1 VGVSVD
7 LGSINLRNYLD
18 RSNGKVRGQVLTDA
32 KIRWYEAEYKY
43 QIDGSDLLISK
54 VGGSSKPT
62 RMPSVIKLDSA
73 LVAFFGLYS
82 GDGSKGTDDASD
94 PTRIRPNISFSQ
106 REKTLVRFAM
116 DQFAKI
122 FTGDLKFVFTLG
134 EDSAYF
140 MADEGLARITAYYKS
155 IGLDKFPSPKNL
167 SEVNANLIDADKRYL
182 KEKRSN
188 VAGTSEEHLAYYY
201 QHKVAMGVILAEE
214 KSRDL
219 VDAGIELS
227 PLIDVRASL
236 RRPFKKGA
244 RKPGGS
250 SRSDELQISEL
261 SGMGELFLK
270 MMHSIEA
277 SLAND
282 TQEADYGLITWN
294 DLPSTIGVNLD
305 VENFFKSHPYG
316 AQRGGERPKIEKSTP
331 GHLMG
336 QWARSN
342 EVRLKSNI
350 QLSPLW
356 AYVSGLY
363 LAEGTTPKSE
373 LFMMF
378 KERVA
383 GMALGFTSSEGA
395 SIELLLRILGQ
406 LFEEKDCVTSWK
418 IKVGSQYF
426 TELVVIGLKE
436 GVSML
441 RGGASGDGK
450 TRSMEISLALKPWAI
465 AVANADLDGRESL
478 LASRYAGRFSH
489 VEPTGAGVARIDV
502 SSSSSFCR
510 WLFPIMMFCVFG
522 EIVIDPENGFKV

>member
-1 VGVSVD
+1 MSVE
-7 LGSINLRNYLD
+7 LGSINLQDFLD
-18 RSNGKVRGQVLTDA
+18 RSNGKARGQVLTDA

-43 QIDGSDLLISK
+43 ETDGSDLLISR

-62 RMPSVIKLDSA
+62 RMPAVIKLDSA

-82 GDGSKGTDDASD
+82 GDGSKGTDDAAD

-122 FTGDLKFVFTLG
+122 FTGNLKFVFTLG

-140 MADEGLARITAYYKS
+140 MAEEGLIRITDYYKS
-155 IGLDKFPSPKNL
+155 IGIEKFPSPKKL
-167 SEVNANLIDADKRYL
+167 SEVNQKINDADQRYL
-182 KEKRSN
+182 KEKRN
-188 VAGTSEEHLAYYY
+188 NIEGTSEEHLAYYY
-201 QHKVAMGVILAEE
+201 QHKEAMEVILVAE
-214 KSRDL
+214 KSMDL
-219 VDAGIELS
+219 VDAGIKLS
-227 PLIDVRASL
+227 PLIEVRASL

-250 SRSDELQISEL
+250 SRSDELQISGL

-270 MMHSIEA
+270 IMHSIEA

-282 TQEADYGLITWN
+282 TQEEDYGLIKWSG
-294 DLPSTIGVNLD
+294 LPSTIGVKLD
-305 VENFFKSHPYG
+305 VEKFFKSHPYG
-316 AQRGGERPKIEKSTP
+316 AQRSGERPKIEKSTP
-331 GHLMG
+331 GHLLG

-342 EVRLKSNI
+342 EVKLKSNI

-363 LAEGTTPKSE
+363 LAEGSTPKSE

-378 KERVA
+378 RERVG
-383 GMALGFTSSEGA
+383 GMALGFTSSEGT
-395 SIELLLRILGQ
+395 SIELLLRILRQ
-406 LFEEKDCVTSWK
+406 LFDENDCVTSWK

-426 TELVVIGLKE
+426 TELVVVGLKE
-436 GVSML
+436 GVYML

-450 TRSMEISLALKPWAI
+450 TRSMEISLAMKPWAL
-465 AVANADLDGRESL
+465 AVANADLEGRESL

-510 WLFPIMMFCVFG
+510 WLFPIMLFCVFG
-522 EIVIDPENGFKV
+522 EIVKDPENGFKI

>member
-1 VGVSVD
+1 MTVE
-7 LGSINLRNYLD
+7 LGSINLRGFLD

-43 QIDGSDLLISK
+43 DVDGSDLLISR

-62 RMPSVIKLDSA
+62 RMPEVIKLDSA

-82 GDGSKGTDDASD
+82 GDGSKGTDDSSD
-94 PTRIRPNISFSQ
+94 PSRIRPNISFSQ

-140 MADEGLARITAYYKS
+140 MADEGLARLKNYYATNGS
-155 IGLDKFPSPKNL
+155 NKFPAPKKL
-167 SEVNANLIDADKRYL
+167 SDLNSKLNEADKRYL
-182 KEKRSN
+182 SEKRNN
-188 VAGTSEEHLAYYY
+188 VEGTSEEHLAYYY
-201 QHKVAMGVILAEE
+201 QHKDAMAVILAEE
-214 KSRDL
+214 KSEDL
-219 VDAGIELS
+219 VDAGIRLS
-227 PLIDVRASL
+227 PLVDVRASL

-250 SRSDELQISEL
+250 SRSDELQISGL

-270 MMHSIEA
+270 IMHSIEA
-277 SLAND
+277 SLAHDN
-282 TQEADYGLITWN
+282 QEEDYGLITWTN
-294 DLPSTIGVNLD
+294 RPSVIGVKLD
-305 VENFFKSHPYG
+305 VEEFFKSHKYG
-316 AQRGGERPKIEKSTP
+316 AQRGGERPRIEKSTP
-331 GHLMG
+331 GYLIG

-342 EVRLKSNI
+342 EVSVKSSI

-373 LFMMF
+373 LFTMF
-378 KERVA
+378 RERVP
-383 GMALGFTSSEGA
+383 GMALGFTSSEGT
-395 SIELLLRILGQ
+395 SIELLLRVLEQ
-406 LFEEKDCVTSWK
+406 LFNEKECVTSWK

-450 TRSMEISLALKPWAI
+450 TRTMEISLALKPWAL
-465 AVANADLDGRESL
+465 AVANADLEGRESL
-478 LASRYAGRFSH
+478 LASRYASRFSH

-522 EIVIDPENGFKV
+522 EIVTDPENGFKI